1 MISNMKQKQ
10 IGTYMLTVSGVFYIG
25 SSLDIYQR
33 RCSHISDLRHN
44 KHPNRNLQKAWNRSP
59 EQYKFEIIHDFTN
72 VYNSDRNTTKQQI
85 MDLEQKLLDKYAKDK
100 NLANHSLNSRYP
112 TSRPDLAKKWQ
123 NKDFREKMLNVIKN
137 RPPLKAVTREIMS
150 LKKMGSKN
158 PKSKSLVV
166 TYPSG
171 ELTEFGSV
179 SLAAKHLKVSQQ
191 ALDLWVRGKM
201 NLPTSQSKT
210 RHPQMIGIKLEQK

>member
-1 MISNMKQKQ
+1 MKQKQ

-171 ELTEFGSV
+171 ESTEFGSV